1 MADLYPDA
9 EAGFAFD
16 NEVLQEAI
24 KRIYERKFNPMTE
37 IDTGLF
43 NAVWNTLNIATNEG
57 YGERTPTDPDFDF
70 YHELRYNNA
79 VFSAFKVHRAQ
90 NDMAKLLLDSK
101 GNLKSF
107 EQWSKEVKPIASHQ
121 FDSWLHTEYD
131 TAVLRAR
138 LAADWKQFER
148 EADVLPNIRWIPST
162 SIHPGAD
169 HRIFWNTVRPIDDPF
184 WSQHHPGDRWNCKC
198 GLENT
203 DDPVTDI
210 PYVPENDKPSPGLDN
225 HPEKDA
231 KLFSYTHPYIKHAY
245 KGAEKA
251 VDKLMKRINE
261 MIAEMPDN
269 LTADEKMAIAKN
281 NLEIEKALGITKGKP
296 MTYDE
301 ANKGKENPNFKQ
313 SYAYKVN
320 CQTCVPVHV
329 LRRLGFDVE
338 AAPNINNSAYKL
350 MDKQKIV
357 WNKNL
362 FMNADGTDSTFIMAR
377 TWAKENNIK
386 RIGEKEIR
394 KFLVENMKEDGLYE
408 IYCAWKGK
416 GAHVFCAEIKKG
428 SIKLFD
434 PQLGVD
440 NVLGYIREMKGNSV
454 GVLRIDNKLINP
466 KASGLFIKHL

>member
-9 EAGFAFD
+9 EAGFAFG
-16 NEVLQEAI
+16 NEVLKEAI

-43 NAVWNTLNIATNEG
+43 NAVWDTLNIATNEG

-90 NDMAKLLLDSK
+90 NDMAKLLLDSN

-107 EQWSKEVKPIASHQ
+107 EKWSKEVKPIASHQ
-121 FDSWLHTEYD
+121 FDSWLRTEYD

-184 WSQHHPGDRWNCKC
+184 WSQHRPGDRWNCKC

-210 PYVPENDKPSPGLDN
+210 PYVPANDKPSPGLEN
-225 HPEKDA
+225 RPEKDA
-231 KLFSYTHPYIKHAY
+231 KLFSDTHPYIKHAY

-251 VDKLMKRINE
+251 VKKTVQSAVTRRMKELRLVAKPLTEKTFSHPDFPKE
-261 MIAEMPDN
+261 MTIS
-269 LTADEKMAIAKN
+269 
-281 NLEIEKALGITKGKP
+281 
-296 MTYDE
+296 
-301 ANKGKENPNFKQ
+301 NKGIKEWINQPHEYLTQKNELILGLENLIRNSIYRGSGKDVHRNDVVVHLFEVEILGNKSWIIVREFFNGRTVIHSISDNP
-313 SYAYKVN
+313 SILDA
-320 CQTCVPVHV
+320 
-329 LRRLGFDVE
+329 
-338 AAPNINNSAYKL
+338 
-350 MDKQKIV
+350 
-357 WNKNL
+357 
-362 FMNADGTDSTFIMAR
+362 
-377 TWAKENNIK
+377 
-386 RIGEKEIR
+386 
-394 KFLVENMKEDGLYE
+394 
-408 IYCAWKGK
+408 
-416 GAHVFCAEIKKG
+416 IKK
-428 SIKLFD
+428 K
-434 PQLGVD
+434 
-440 NVLGYIREMKGNSV
+440 
-454 GVLRIDNKLINP
+454 P
-466 KASGLFIKHL
+466 KE